1 MGTSRLEKE
10 PEFRYN
16 IFNGEK
22 VDPENN
28 KEDFETDAQKYLK
41 FLNSFEGLTNIEKYE
56 HNCLNGKLIDFDY
69 PNIQDKT
76 ILPFQVLIFENRE
89 IAEDAFS
96 FLIYYI

>member
-28 KEDFETDAQKYLK
+28 KEDFETDA
-41 FLNSFEGLTNIEKYE
+41 
-56 HNCLNGKLIDFDY
+56 
-69 PNIQDKT
+69 
-76 ILPFQVLIFENRE
+76 
-89 IAEDAFS
+89 
-96 FLIYYI
+96 